1 MMNNKKII
9 RHLSILLALFYVGFA
24 TAAPR
29 VSVTIPPLH
38 SLVTALM
45 KEVAE
50 PTLLLPPGASNT
62 EMDPFQKSQMLTS
75 DLIIW
80 MGSGLETPVA
90 KTLQAMPSLDQK
102 MITLA
107 NYVPLFKHHNRTDLS
122 LSRQQAYD
130 LEFWSDP
137 RLAIMAVRMI
147 TPRLVR
153 LDPDHQE
160 LYLDNEIALI
170 RSLKQMQN
178 DLAAKMKPFDG
189 ISHNSMAGLDRYF
202 RHRFLP
208 MSEMAIDLGGD
219 FLKVSTETSVS
230 CMNAKYE
237 IAKLAPGASFYF
249 EAMQLKAL
257 SFSSCLEKQRGIK
270 TAAEQG
276 SDSGKET

>member
-1 MMNNKKII
+1 
-9 RHLSILLALFYVGFA
+9 
-24 TAAPR
+24 
-29 VSVTIPPLH
+29 
-38 SLVTALM
+38 
-45 KEVAE
+45 
-50 PTLLLPPGASNT
+50 
-62 EMDPFQKSQMLTS
+62 
-75 DLIIW
+75 
-80 MGSGLETPVA
+80 
-90 KTLQAMPSLDQK
+90 
-102 MITLA
+102 
-107 NYVPLFKHHNRTDLS
+107 VPLFKRTEHADLS

-160 LYLDNEIALI
+160 RYLDNEIALI
-170 RSLKQMQN
+170 QSLKQMQN
-178 DLAAKMKPFDG
+178 DLIAKMKAFDG
-189 ISHNSMAGLDRYF
+189 ISHKSMAGLDRYF

-208 MSEMAIDLGGD
+208 MSELAAELAGD
-219 FLKVSTETSVS
+219 IRKVSTEASES